1 MRDIVTVLYPGFETL
16 DVFGPIEVFGRLP
29 EHFNPLFCSLDGGII
44 TSTQKVP
51 VMTTPLAEMR
61 STRYILFIPGGIGAR
76 ECINDDRFI
85 SSLRTLAD
93 HADFIIT
100 VCTGSILL
108 SRTGVLDG
116 KRATSNKMAFAWTRT
131 SPNVNW
137 VKKARWVN
145 DGTIYTSSGVS
156 AGTDMALGFIADQ
169 LGYPVAKQVG
179 REIEY
184 EWNEDSGHDPFA
196 DLYPEKQSP

>member
-1 MRDIVTVLYPGFETL
+1 MRDIITILYNGFETL

-29 EHFNPLFCSLDGGII
+29 EQFNPLFYSMAGGII

-51 VMTTPLAEMR
+51 VMTQLVSELK
-61 STRYILFIPGGIGAR
+61 SSRYILFIPGGIGAK
-76 ECINDDRFI
+76 EEINRGEFI
-85 SSLRTLAD
+85 AALRSLAGN
-93 HADFIIT
+93 AEFIIT

-108 SRTGVLDG
+108 SRTGLLDG
-116 KRATSNKMAFAWTRT
+116 RRATSNKMAFAWTRT
-131 SPNVNW
+131 APSVTW
-137 VKKARWVN
+137 IKKARWVK

-169 LGYPVAKQVG
+169 LGNAIAQQVS

-184 EWNEDSGHDPFA
+184 TWNENPGLDPFA
-196 DLYPEKQSP
+196 ELYP